1 MLSGIQVGANLA
13 EQIRIDNLPLA
24 ILPLVFARE
33 SSVSSS
39 NHREHSHPTVSM
51 HPSAFGWHVGR

>member
-24 ILPLVFARE
+24 ILRLVFARE

-39 NHREHSHPTVSM
+39 NHRERSHRT
-51 HPSAFGWHVGR
+51 F